1 MSTNQASGESTRLYL
16 IAVLGFVLVK
26 PAIGKLPTDNVRTA
40 GLTCKRGKGRL
51 IRSYASL
58 RPGHK

>member
-1 MSTNQASGESTRLYL
+1 MSANQASGESTRLYL
-16 IAVLGFVLVK
+16 IAVLFVLVK

>member
-1 MSTNQASGESTRLYL
+1 MSANQASGESTRLYL
-16 IAVLGFVLVK
+16 IAVLFVLVK

-58 RPGHK
+58 RPGYK

>member
-1 MSTNQASGESTRLYL
+1 MSAHQASGESTRLYL
-16 IAVLGFVLVK
+16 IAVLFVLVK

>member
-1 MSTNQASGESTRLYL
+1 MSANQASGESTRLYL
-16 IAVLGFVLVK
+16 IAVLFVLVK

-58 RPGHK
+58 RPRHK